1 MIDAILRGLI
11 VGGSAYAGARVGE
24 KYLTGATET
33 PVWTGHVGGDV
44 GKPAVSITQVRY
56 RGRVYYRVYVA
67 TEGQWALVAACW
79 LWPEVLGVLQTWE
92 RYLSEGGTVAA
103 WSAHNAQRAGKIRNT
118 ARRSRFVCH
127 PDGTVDEEAYCS
139 E

>member
-11 VGGSAYAGARVGE
+11 VGGSAYAGARMGE

-67 TEGQWALVAACW
+67 TEGS
-79 LWPEVLGVLQTWE
+79 G
-92 RYLSEGGTVAA
+92 R
-103 WSAHNAQRAGKIRNT
+103 WSPRAGSG
-118 ARRSRFVCH
+118 RRSWVCCR
-127 PDGTVDEEAYCS
+127 PGNAT
-139 E
+139 